1 MKTALITGANKGIG
15 FAIAKALGTKDWHVV
30 IGARNKER
38 AEVAV
43 AKLREAGVT
52 QVDYLLIDLSHP
64 GTIEQAIKTVESD
77 FSQIDLLVNNAG
89 IPGGHGSSLT
99 EDLDDLQATM
109 QVNFFGTFQL
119 TQGLLPILEKNN
131 GRIVNIT
138 IPTAPNPFWNPFAYK
153 STKAAQNVMMQAFAI
168 DFEKE
173 KKNLEIFSI
182 HPGPTTTDLNGN
194 ITAEGFH
201 TPDDVAEK
209 TVAILLDGQSHQGE
223 FLEIYEELK

>member
-15 FAIAKALGTKDWHVV
+15 FAIAKSLGKQGWHVI
-30 IGARNKER
+30 IGARIKDR
-38 AEVAV
+38 AESAV
-43 AKLREAGVT
+43 AQLKEADVEI
-52 QVDYLLIDLSHP
+52 VDYVLIDLSAP
-64 GTIEQAIKTVESD
+64 ETIEQAVKAVQSD
-77 FSQIDLLVNNAG
+77 FSDIDLLINNAG

-99 EDLDDLQATM
+99 ESVEDLQATM

-119 TQGLLPILEKNN
+119 TQGLLPILEENH

-138 IPTAPNPFWNPFAYK
+138 IPTDPNPFWNPFAYK
-153 STKAAQNVMMQAFAI
+153 STKAAQNVMMQALAI

-173 KKNLEIFSI
+173 NKNLETFSI

-209 TVAILLDGQSHQGE
+209 ITAILLDGSTHQGE
-223 FLEIYEELK
+223 FLEIYGELK

>member
-1 MKTALITGANKGIG
+1 MKTAVITGANKGIG
-15 FAIAKALGTKDWHVV
+15 FAIAKALGKKDWHVI
-30 IGARNKER
+30 IGARNQNR
-38 AEVAV
+38 AEAAV
-43 AKLREAGVT
+43 EKLHSAGVEH
-52 QVDYLLIDLSHP
+52 VDYLLVDLSDP
-64 GTIEQAIKTVESD
+64 ATIEQAIKTIESD
-77 FSQIDLLVNNAG
+77 FSTIDLLINNAG

-99 EDLDDLQATM
+99 ESLNDLQATM

-119 TQGLLPILEKNN
+119 TQGLLPILAENN

-138 IPTAPNPFWNPFAYK
+138 IPTGPNPFWNPFAYK
-153 STKAAQNVMMQAFAI
+153 ATKAAQNVMMQALAI

-194 ITAEGFH
+194 MTAEGFH

-209 TVAILLDGQSHQGE
+209 TIEILLDGNSHQGE
-223 FLEIYEELK
+223 FLEIYGELK